1 MPELPEVEALA
12 VFLRE
17 HASGR
22 VIARAETASF
32 AVLKTFDP
40 PLSALSG
47 REITEISRHGKFLD
61 LRCADGSDA
70 AGSGPAG
77 SGPGDLHLVMH
88 LARAGWLRWR
98 TDIPDKPLKLGKSP
112 LAFRL
117 VLEDGTGFDLT
128 EAGTQKRLAV
138 YLVRDPA
145 DVPGVAT
152 LGPEPLADDFTVD
165 ALAAILAGRRT
176 QIKGVL
182 RDQHIIAG
190 IGNAYSDEV
199 LHVAKMSPFKLAS
212 SFTPEEVAVLHEAIV
227 TTLTEAVKRSAG
239 LAAADLKGE
248 KKTGLRVHGKTG
260 QPCSVCGD
268 TIREVSFA
276 DSSLQY
282 CPTCQTGGKPLADRR
297 LSRLL
302 KLADEVAAAQVGS
315 GAGWLRRASSGG
327 AADRLAAADE
337 VNVGGRHPAG
347 DPGLELDLGQRGGH
361 QFPAVRALRQTPRGV
376 ALVDRFRD
384 RARLG
389 AARVGEPGEVD
400 VQRDARLLHGQPGL
414 RGERVDDVAL
424 GGFVEFAP
432 PGGRFLVPSARHRR
446 REEVAD
452 AWRFQPCHCGH
463 ASPPCMNSRRQT
475 VWMMRSTQPERPL
488 PVAGPGWPDAPSP
501 QTTPTNAPLC
511 CCALGS

>member
-22 VIARAETASF
+22 VIARAEAASF

-47 REITEISRHGKFLD
+47 RVITEISRHGKFLD
-61 LRCADGSDA
+61 LRCVAGVAGADGVADVA
-70 AGSGPAG
+70 
-77 SGPGDLHLVMH
+77 GPGDLHLVTH

-98 TDIPDKPLKLGKSP
+98 TDIPDKPLRPGKSP

-138 YLVRDPA
+138 YLVRDPL

-212 SFTPEEVAVLHEAIV
+212 SFTADEVAVLHEAIV

-260 QPCSVCGD
+260 QPCPVCGD
-268 TIREVSFA
+268 TVREVSFA

-302 KLADEVAAAQVGS
+302 K
-315 GAGWLRRASSGG
+315 
-327 AADRLAAADE
+327 
-337 VNVGGRHPAG
+337 
-347 DPGLELDLGQRGGH
+347 
-361 QFPAVRALRQTPRGV
+361 
-376 ALVDRFRD
+376 
-384 RARLG
+384 
-389 AARVGEPGEVD
+389 
-400 VQRDARLLHGQPGL
+400 
-414 RGERVDDVAL
+414 
-424 GGFVEFAP
+424 
-432 PGGRFLVPSARHRR
+432 
-446 REEVAD
+446 
-452 AWRFQPCHCGH
+452 
-463 ASPPCMNSRRQT
+463 
-475 VWMMRSTQPERPL
+475 
-488 PVAGPGWPDAPSP
+488 
-501 QTTPTNAPLC
+501 
-511 CCALGS
+511 